1 VDPVVIAA
9 DVLRDAAAA
18 AVRLAQDAAM
28 IVVVGIGADGM
39 AGLAEASRA
48 ELQRATVIYGS
59 RRQLDL
65 IDDTVVAP
73 RREWPS
79 PMLPALQTLP
89 VEPAKD
95 IHIVASGDPLLHGIG
110 GTLIRLY
117 GPEKVR
123 VLPHVSSVT
132 LACARMGW
140 NLHDTEVISLVTAQA
155 HTAVRRGGQAIVL
168 SKNASTPKELAA
180 TLSAHARGD
189 SEFSV
194 LENLGGPTERRR
206 DGTARQWADDLPQ
219 DVDDLNVIAV
229 RYLPDER
236 MSPYPD
242 DAFTHDGQI
251 TKHGVRAVTLAA
263 LAPRPGERLWDVGA
277 GSGSIGVEWCLS
289 WRGCSAVAFERD
301 ERRRLNIGS
310 NAAAFG
316 VGIDVH
322 GEAPEAF
329 DGVEAPS
336 AIFIGGGLTQPGL
349 LDACLDHLPAGGRLV
364 ANAVTA
370 ESEALLTQSYS
381 RLGGQLRRFQHYQG
395 EPLGGFTGWRPQLP
409 VTQWA
414 VSR

>member
-1 VDPVVIAA
+1 
-9 DVLRDAAAA
+9 
-18 AVRLAQDAAM
+18 M
-28 IVVVGIGADGM
+28 IIVVGIGADGM
-39 AGLAEASRA
+39 AGLAKTSCD
-48 ELQRATVIYGS
+48 ELRRATVIYGS
-59 RRQLDL
+59 KRQLDL
-65 IDDTVVAP
+65 LDDTVAAP

-79 PMLPALQTLP
+79 PMLPALQTLRDRHA
-89 VEPAKD
+89 ED
-95 IHIVASGDPLLHGIG
+95 IHVGASGDPLLHGIG

-117 GPEKVR
+117 GPDQVR
-123 VLPHVSSVT
+123 VLPHVSSAT

-140 NLHDTEVISLVTAQA
+140 NAHDTEVISLVTARP

-180 TLSAHARGD
+180 LLNAHGRGD

-206 DGTARQWADDLPQ
+206 DGTAYQWADNPPQ
-219 DVDDLNVIAV
+219 DVDDLNLIAV

-242 DAFTHDGQI
+242 DAFAHDGQI

-277 GSGSIGVEWCLS
+277 GSGSISVEWCLS

-301 ERRRLNIGS
+301 EGRRRNIES

-316 VGIDVH
+316 VGIDVR
-322 GEAPEAF
+322 GGAPESFEGA
-329 DGVEAPS
+329 DAPS
-336 AIFIGGGLTQPGL
+336 AIFIGGGVTQPSL
-349 LDACLDHLPAGGRLV
+349 LDACLDRLPPGGRLV

-370 ESEALLTQSYS
+370 ESEALLTQSYW
-381 RLGGQLRRFQHYQG
+381 RFGGQLRRFQHYQG
-395 EPLGGFTGWRPQLP
+395 EPLGGFTGWRPQMP

-414 VSR
+414 VTR